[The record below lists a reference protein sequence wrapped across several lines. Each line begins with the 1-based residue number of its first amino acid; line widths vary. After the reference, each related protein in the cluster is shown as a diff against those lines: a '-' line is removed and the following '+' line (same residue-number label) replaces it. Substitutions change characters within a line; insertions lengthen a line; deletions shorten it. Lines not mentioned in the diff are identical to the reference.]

1 MGITNFY
8 ACIGYPQKDDAYL
21 TKNSAQFHAHLGYK
35 ENGYF
40 HHCGYKFHRWYDMIW
55 MEKIVD
61 VVEHPKPIVPYPN
74 IKETNR

>member
-1 MGITNFY
+1 MNLLSLD
-8 ACIGYPQKDDAYL
+8 ACIAVPREESRYL
-21 TKNSAQFHAHLGYK
+21 TDQSRRFHEKRGYK
-35 ENGYF
+35 TVAHF
-40 HHCGYKFHRWYDMIW
+40 PFSGYKFGTWFDMIW